1 MSTASSATTA
11 DPSAASAPPRP
22 AVFLPAVTSLA
33 WREVVR
39 FFRQRNRVIGAI
51 ATPVVFW
58 LLLGFGGNEAF
69 RIPVSG
75 VADTPMG
82 AAANGP
88 SGVGYLEF
96 FFPGAVLMMVLF
108 TAIFSTITVIEDR
121 KEGFLQSVLA
131 SPASRTA
138 IVGGKVLGGAAI
150 ATAQGLVMLLI
161 GALLF
166 RQPSLLTLLPAV
178 AVMFVLAVGLTALG
192 LCLAPT
198 AAAVCLYP
206 LQSQCAVVRRNIP
219 ATRGLSRF
227 HHPLRSCPSH
237 QPCFPSWDQATISK
251 WHRQIDRGFNAKG
264 RGVRLE
270 SATRDTARPGGDC
283 TNRGLPRSVR
293 RGTRGWLRLVVA

>member
-1 MSTASSATTA
+1 MSSSTRQATHKQRPTLTAHKSCAT
-11 DPSAASAPPRP
+11 
-22 AVFLPAVTSLA
+22 
-33 WREVVR
+33 
-39 FFRQRNRVIGAI
+39 
-51 ATPVVFW
+51 
-58 LLLGFGGNEAF
+58 
-69 RIPVSG
+69 
-75 VADTPMG
+75 
-82 AAANGP
+82 
-88 SGVGYLEF
+88 
-96 FFPGAVLMMVLF
+96 
-108 TAIFSTITVIEDR
+108 
-121 KEGFLQSVLA
+121 SVC
-131 SPASRTA
+131 
-138 IVGGKVLGGAAI
+138 
-150 ATAQGLVMLLI
+150 
-161 GALLF
+161 
-166 RQPSLLTLLPAV
+166 TLLPP
-178 AVMFVLAVGLTALG
+178 T
-192 LCLAPT
+192 PT